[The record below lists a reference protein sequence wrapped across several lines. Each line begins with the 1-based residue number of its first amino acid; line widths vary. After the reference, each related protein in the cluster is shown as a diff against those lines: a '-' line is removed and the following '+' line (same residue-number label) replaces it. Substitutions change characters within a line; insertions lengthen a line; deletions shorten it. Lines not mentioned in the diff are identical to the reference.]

1 MPIRALRANKGEWAE
16 LYVFLKLIGEGR
28 LYAATSQME
37 RRDDSYLD
45 VLCVLR
51 EEVRGHVKEYSR
63 EGRRGYVEIMVDG
76 ALAVSLP
83 AVDFVVNADAFFRY
97 LSQAKGRS
105 VSPSDDIS
113 RFAEQALIDTVKSP
127 SSRSLAGFGGKT
139 DIVMRLRD
147 SETSLVSTMGFSI
160 KSQFGSPAT
169 LFNASEKSSFLFRL
183 RGADELFVTEFNS
196 AYDQKGGRD
205 WKRCVSM
212 IKDGGIAVEYAGMR
226 SETFEDNLCCIRDS
240 MPQIM
245 GWMYREAM
253 VENYEEHS
261 LAGVTSALER
271 ANPCGFRRGGIYEKA
286 VKDFLF
292 DSFSGMTASK
302 EWDGKEQVNGG
313 YIVVKPDGEVLCYH
327 ASDRERF
334 RDYLLANTHIEY
346 VSGKKFKWGTAYEKN
361 GDWYLPINASIRFDS
376 VKKSL

>member
-1 MPIRALRANKGEWAE
+1 MPIRTLTANKGEWAE

-45 VLCVLR
+45 VLSVLR
-51 EEVRGHVKEYSR
+51 EEIRGHVKEYSR
-63 EGRRGYVEIMVDG
+63 EGRQGFVEVLVDG
-76 ALAVSLP
+76 SLAVSLP
-83 AVDFVVNADAFFRY
+83 AVDFVVNADMFFRY
-97 LSQAKGRS
+97 LNRTKGRT
-105 VSPSDDIS
+105 VPPSDEIS
-113 RFAEQALIDTVKSP
+113 SFAEHALIDTVKSP
-127 SSRSLAGFGGKT
+127 SARSLAGFGGKT

-147 SETSLVSTMGFSI
+147 SETSLVSKMGFSI

-169 LFNASEKSSFLFRL
+169 LFNASEGSSFLFKL
-183 RGADELFVTEFNS
+183 CGADESFVTEFNS
-196 AYDQKGGRD
+196 AYDSKNHRD
-205 WKRCVSM
+205 WTRCISLIRERGV
-212 IKDGGIAVEYAGMR
+212 AVEYAGMR
-226 SETFEDNLCCIRDS
+226 SETFEDNLCCIRDT

-253 VENYEEHS
+253 VENYEDHS
-261 LAGVTSALER
+261 LAGVTSALEKE
-271 ANPCGFRRGGIYEKA
+271 NPCGFRRGGIYEKA

-302 EWDGKEQVNGG
+302 MWDGKEQVNGG

-346 VSGKKFKWGTAYEKN
+346 VSGKKYKWGTAYEKN